1 MAIAFLFVRMLGD
14 CFKSRQRLEA
24 EILVLRHQLNVLQQ
38 RAPRRVHLHWASRA
52 LFIWLYRCCP
62 RILDAITI
70 VRPETVVRWH
80 RMGFAAYWRW
90 KSRSPA
96 GRPRI
101 GKEVRD
107 LIRRMSFENPLWGAP
122 RIHGELLR
130 LGFDVAQSTVSI
142 YMVPRR
148 DRPSQTWKTFLR
160 NHAEGIASI
169 DLFVVPTVSFEQ
181 LYAFLILSHRRRRLL
196 WTAVTRN
203 PTAEWLARQITEA
216 FPWDSAPKY
225 LIRDNDRAFAGVFK
239 ARVRA
244 MGIRDRPTSVRAP
257 WQNGYVER
265 LIGSVRRECTDHLI
279 VFSEEHLRQILAK
292 YSTYY
297 NEAFT
302 FRSGRMRPVHAQSSG
317 SEALLRIRSSADCT
331 IDTHEFKFSE
341 ATGVFRQF

>member
-1 MAIAFLFVRMLGD
+1 MMAIALLFVGMLGD

-90 KSRSPA
+90 KSRSPG

-148 DRPSQTWKTFLR
+148 DRPSQSWKTFLR

-169 DLFVVPTVSFEQ
+169 DLFVVPTISFEQ

-297 NEAFT
+297 NEVRVHISLGKDAPCT
-302 FRSGRMRPVHAQSSG
+302 RPIERLGDIVAHPILGGLHHRYA
-317 SEALLRIRSSADCT
+317 RI
-331 IDTHEFKFSE
+331 
-341 ATGVFRQF
+341 

>member
-1 MAIAFLFVRMLGD
+1 MIAIGLLFVRVLCD
-14 CFKSRQRLEA
+14 FFKLRRRLEA

-38 RAPRRVHLHWASRA
+38 RTPRRLHLRWADRA
-52 LFIWLYRCCP
+52 LFIWLYRRCP

-90 KSRSPA
+90 KSHPLG

-122 RIHGELLR
+122 KIHGELLK
-130 LGFDVAQSTVSI
+130 LGIAVAQSTVSQ

-148 DRPSQTWKTFLR
+148 DRPLQTWMSFLR

-169 DLFVVPTVSFEQ
+169 DLFVVPTIAFEQ
-181 LYAFLILSHRRRRLL
+181 LFAFLVLGHGRRQLL
-196 WTAVTRN
+196 WFAVTRN
-203 PTAEWLARQITEA
+203 PTAEWLARQITAA

-225 LIRDNDRAFAGVFK
+225 LVRDNDRAFGGPFK

-244 MGIRDRPTSVRAP
+244 MGSGTGPLHSA
-257 WQNGYVER
+257 
-265 LIGSVRRECTDHLI
+265 RR
-279 VFSEEHLRQILAK
+279 
-292 YSTYY
+292 
-297 NEAFT
+297 
-302 FRSGRMRPVHAQSSG
+302 GRMAM
-317 SEALLRIRSSADCT
+317 LSA
-331 IDTHEFKFSE
+331 
-341 ATGVFRQF
+341 